1 MRESTVNF
9 LLSPHL
15 FISNPLGEGGGG
27 LFERGDLFNLAK
39 MMVSVLHKALEYK
52 VEKLRYKK
60 LKVMQ
65 PWTKKQIRPSRW

>member
-15 FISNPLGEGGGG
+15 FISNPLGEGGG

-65 PWTKKQIRPSRW
+65 PWAKKQIRPSRW